1 MQFEISSQRLHKKP
15 CQKKIQS
22 VESVECM
29 SYIKLLQCK
38 KKYDKY
44 MQTTIEDVVKRF
56 QTDPKTAQSLIA
68 KQMSKDTQ
76 MQKKVSFEC

>member
-15 CQKKIQS
+15 CQKKIES
-22 VESVECM
+22 VESYV
-29 SYIKLLQCK
+29 KVLQCK

-56 QTDPKTAQSLIA
+56 QTDPKTAQSLIE
-68 KQMSKDTQ
+68 KQMCKDTQ
-76 MQKKVSFEC
+76 MQKKVSFES